1 MVTDAGPVL
10 VERDGAA
17 VWITLNRPDRL
28 NAITP
33 AMADDLLAAFTALA
47 DDESARVV
55 VLRGSGRAFCG
66 GLDIKE
72 TLASVDQLDVD
83 GQEGA
88 ELSVLARIILAIRR
102 CPQPVVALVHG
113 AACGGGFAF
122 ALAAD
127 VRIAGESARM
137 NDAFVNL
144 GVSGCELGV
153 SYFLPR
159 YIGLSA
165 ASELMY
171 TGRFVHAERARE
183 LGLVS
188 TVVPDDALEQAGR
201 DLVADMLRVAPL
213 ALRKTKETLAKS
225 IGMADLEEILALE
238 EATQLECMRGPSFE
252 EGLRAFVEKRD
263 PQFTAH
269 PPA

>member
-1 MVTDAGPVL
+1 MNDAGPIL
-10 VERDGAA
+10 VDRDGAA

-33 AMADDLLAAFTALA
+33 AMSEELLAVFTALA

-72 TLASVDQLDVD
+72 ALASMDQLDLD
-83 GQEGA
+83 GQKEP
-88 ELSVLARIILAIRR
+88 ELSVLARIILAMRR

-127 VRIAGESARM
+127 VRIAGDSARM

-159 YIGLSA
+159 YVGLSA
-165 ASELMY
+165 AAELMY
-171 TGRFVHAERARE
+171 TGRFVGAERARE

-188 TVVPDDALEQAGR
+188 TVVPDDALEQTGR
-201 DLVADMLRVAPL
+201 NLVADMLRVAPL
-213 ALRKTKETLAKS
+213 ALRKTKETLGRS
-225 IGMADLEEILALE
+225 IGMSDLEEVLALE
-238 EATQLECMRGPSFE
+238 EATQLECLRGPVFE
-252 EGLRAFVEKRD
+252 EGLRAFVEKRSPNFAAD
-263 PQFTAH
+263 PSS
-269 PPA
+269 

>member
-1 MVTDAGPVL
+1 MVTDASAVL
-10 VERDGAA
+10 VEREDAT

-33 AMADDLLAAFTALA
+33 AMADDLLAVFTALA
-47 DDESARVV
+47 DDEAARVV
-55 VLRGSGRAFCG
+55 ILRGSGRAFCG

-72 TLASVDQLDVD
+72 TLASM
-83 GQEGA
+83 GQWDIDAQDDSEP
-88 ELSVLARIILAIRR
+88 SVLARIILAIRR

-171 TGRFVHAERARE
+171 TGRFIHADRAHE

-188 TVVPDDALEQAGR
+188 TVVPDEELEQAGR
-201 DLVADMLRVAPL
+201 DLAAEMLRVAPL

-225 IGMADLEEILALE
+225 IGMTDLEKVLALE
-238 EATQLECMRGPSFE
+238 EATQLECMRGPLFE

-263 PQFTAH
+263 PQFTAD
-269 PPA
+269 PGT